1 MNNDTSYLAFSAGA
15 YRVLICVEY
24 VLEVLGGSRDAAN
37 ANQRH
42 TTWRG
47 GALPLVGM
55 ARALGC
61 GSSGGAY
68 EALVLHDPEGGAGQ
82 PIMAQVDKLDGIVRL
97 SSGDFSELPMRSE
110 LLETY
115 FDGLHVE
122 PESGLSMFRLRSPA
136 SWSRSALRC
145 DSTDGEAHDA

>member
-1 MNNDTSYLAFSAGA
+1 MNNDTSYLAFSAGG
-15 YRVLICVEY
+15 YRVLICVDY
-24 VLEVLGGSRDAAN
+24 VLEVLVGSRDAVN
-37 ANQRH
+37 AGVRH

-68 EALVLHDPEGGAGQ
+68 EALVLHDREGGDGQ
-82 PIMAQVDKLDGIVRL
+82 PIMAHVDKLDGIVRL
-97 SSGDFSELPMRSE
+97 SPGDFSELPMRSE

-115 FDGLHVE
+115 FDGLHIE

-136 SWSRSALRC
+136 NWCRSALSH
-145 DSTDGEAHDA
+145 DPAGGETPDA